1 MPRLTRLSNAPK
13 GSLGGAFP
21 RAARL
26 LARRDFL
33 RVGRRGRRVYLRDL
47 VIIVD
52 RNTLPLTR
60 LGITVSRKAGKA
72 VRRNRAKRLIRE
84 YFRTHLGRFAPGFD
98 LVVIVKKAEVLVSL
112 RDVEQR
118 FEHFF
123 RKAAFMDRPRSVGK
137 DSPGAD

>member
-1 MPRLTRLSNAPK
+1 M
-13 GSLGGAFP
+13 
-21 RAARL
+21 
-26 LARRDFL
+26 
-33 RVGRRGRRVYLRDL
+33 
-47 VIIVD
+47 IIVD

-84 YFRTHLGRFAPGFD
+84 YFRTHLGRFAPVFD